1 MDHPRAIAA
10 ALTAAIIQ
18 AQSAIQGSRVA
29 IDAGFATK
37 TFFEVLDAITAE
49 LERRV
54 QASAM
59 GPRAGEAKNV
69 GPNTH

>member
-10 ALTAAIIQ
+10 ELTAAIIHAQ
-18 AQSAIQGSRVA
+18 AAVQGSRAVM
-29 IDAGFATK
+29 DASFATK

-54 QASAM
+54 HAAAAAVPVRRS
-59 GPRAGEAKNV
+59 GL
-69 GPNTH
+69 

>member
-10 ALTAAIIQ
+10 ELTAAIIH
-18 AQSAIQGSRVA
+18 AQSAIQGNRAVL
-29 IDAGFATK
+29 DAGFATK

-54 QASAM
+54 QASA
-59 GPRAGEAKNV
+59 V
-69 GPNTH
+69 GSGRGR

>member
-10 ALTAAIIQ
+10 ELTAAIIQ
-18 AQSAIQGSRVA
+18 AQSAIQGNRVVL
-29 IDAGFATK
+29 DAAFATK

-54 QASAM
+54 QASAA
-59 GPRAGEAKNV
+59 GAVRRAGR
-69 GPNTH
+69 

>member
-10 ALTAAIIQ
+10 ELTAAIIQ
-18 AQSAIQGSRVA
+18 AQAAIQGNRAV

-37 TFFEVLDAITAE
+37 IFFEVLDAITAE

-54 QASAM
+54 QASAI
-59 GPRAGEAKNV
+59 GAARGR
-69 GPNTH
+69 